1 MFLNNLEKLYELSMY
16 MYLGLAEDNKRQL
29 GELQAKKTDS
39 DINYIYIWTNE
50 SKMVSNSC
58 NSDFFFKYY
67 I

>member
-1 MFLNNLEKLYELSMY
+1 MSMY

-58 NSDFFFKYY
+58 NSDLFF
-67 I
+67 

>member
-1 MFLNNLEKLYELSMY
+1 

-58 NSDFFFKYY
+58 NNDLFF
-67 I
+67 

>member
-58 NSDFFFKYY
+58 NNDLFF
-67 I
+67 